1 MALAL
6 TGQGG
11 EFVNLRFDEPD
22 LSHARLW
29 TIPWLGITR
38 LYAPVDEAF
47 RGWTVE
53 CDVRWDYTEG
63 MVPVIDGSSPFGL
76 STRIQEPYGQ
86 YIVGVTDRYG
96 QRIYERPELSL
107 SQTGSMPKEPSA
119 LIFYQVGGGSPDVD
133 PPDAPVRVLVNGVE
147 QTVMGFPLG
156 CGIDCSPFAGQQAEV
171 KFVFHAGRTYLFDV
185 FGFMPLPD
193 APTPVIIRQIA
204 VGGGQLVLSWTGP
217 SSRYQVQ
224 QKAALDHPWENLGEP
239 VTQTSWTNAITAP
252 LGFFRVVG
260 LPE

>member
-1 MALAL
+1 M
-6 TGQGG
+6 
-11 EFVNLRFDEPD
+11 NLRFDEPD

-38 LYAPVDEAF
+38 LFAPVDEAF
-47 RGWTVE
+47 RGWTVQ
-53 CDVRWDYTEG
+53 CDVRWAYTEG
-63 MVPVIDGSSPFGL
+63 MVPVGEGGDSFGL
-76 STRIQEPYGQ
+76 MSCPGEPYGR
-86 YIVGVTDRYG
+86 YIVSVNDRYG

-107 SQTGSMPKEPSA
+107 SQIGSMPKEPSA
-119 LIFYQVGGGSPDVD
+119 LIFWQVGGGSPDVY
-133 PPDAPVRVLVNGVE
+133 PADAPVRVFVNGVE
-147 QTVMGFPLG
+147 QTLLG
-156 CGIDCSPFAGQQAEV
+156 GPFGHGIDCSPFAGQQAEV
-171 KFVFHAGRTYLFDV
+171 KFVFHAGRTYNFDI
-185 FGFMPLPD
+185 FGFMPLPN

-204 VGGGQLVLSWTGP
+204 ASGGQLVLSWTGP

-224 QKAALDHPWENLGEP
+224 QKTALDHPWENLGEP